1 MLKIVISLD
10 AHKSDQEPNNRL
22 GDCILRLVR
31 KFMNWE
37 ILYNSMKYISQKYSK
52 GNVLKERE
60 RERTKF
66 PCLQNVLKTQNL
78 NLEIDVSAV
87 IVLTRN

>member
-1 MLKIVISLD
+1 MLINQTKNQIKHHV
-10 AHKSDQEPNNRL
+10 RL

-52 GNVLKERE
+52 GNVLKKTERE
-60 RERTKF
+60 RG
-66 PCLQNVLKTQNL
+66 QNFH
-78 NLEIDVSAV
+78 AY
-87 IVLTRN
+87 RMC

>member
-1 MLKIVISLD
+1 
-10 AHKSDQEPNNRL
+10 
-22 GDCILRLVR
+22 
-31 KFMNWE
+31 
-37 ILYNSMKYISQKYSK
+37 MKYISQKYSK

-66 PCLQNVLKTQNL
+66 PCLLNVLKTQNL

-87 IVLTRN
+87 IVLTRNWAKEIILWNKLLNFVDSLNNFKMATHTEIES